1 MKLSLKP
8 CLIVLTFALFPS
20 IANADGPPVKQWAH
34 ERVNEGLVKPLAQ
47 HESERSRF
55 SRAAMPP
62 RERRLRILQTSV
74 SRDKQG
80 REFVRYEVD
89 ARFGDEWHS
98 ELAGCVYTKSGNI
111 LVQRGEEYRPADFL
125 LGKNVKAVPGAC
137 ESAPSSDRA

>member
-8 CLIVLTFALFPS
+8 CLIVLTFAFFPNVAS
-20 IANADGPPVKQWAH
+20 ADGPATKQWA
-34 ERVNEGLVKPLAQ
+34 EKRVNEGLVKPLAQ

-111 LVQRGEEYRPADFL
+111 LVQRGEEYRPAEFL

-137 ESAPSSDRA
+137 ESAPPTDRA